1 MTEKQAQSRQRLLL
15 IANRA
20 SGAGDAGLA
29 NGIELLRDHDLD
41 IIEHYP
47 NDPDALVGLIHEHRH
62 SVDAVILGGGDGTM
76 NGAAGALFETGLP
89 LGILPMGTANDLAR
103 TLAIPADVVGACEI
117 IVSGHSE
124 LVDLGRVNDVFF
136 FNAASIG
143 LGADVTRRLSR
154 DVKSRWG
161 VFSYARTVYDAFKA
175 CRSFAAEV
183 TCDGHTE
190 TLRSIQIMVGNGRF
204 YGGGMTVASDAAIDD
219 QRLDLYSLKPQ
230 SFTRLLSLAP
240 VLRAGPQGDNDA
252 LDVRHGARIDIRSR
266 KPRSVST
273 DGEVRTH
280 TPARFQVEAGAV
292 RVFTPAPGSPPAQ

>member
-1 MTEKQAQSRQRLLL
+1 MLLVV
-15 IANRA
+15 NRA
-20 SGAGDAGLA
+20 SGTGDASLA
-29 NGIELLRDHDLD
+29 TGIELLRDNGLD
-41 IIEHYP
+41 IIEQYP
-47 NDPDALVGLIHEHRH
+47 NDPGDLPGLIHEYRQ
-62 SVDAVILGGGDGTM
+62 SVDAVILGGGDGTI

-103 TLAIPADVVGACEI
+103 TLAIPADVVDACEV
-117 IVSGHSE
+117 IVSGRSE
-124 LVDLGRVNDVFF
+124 RVDLGRVNDVLF

-143 LGADVTRRLSR
+143 LGTDVTRRLSR
-154 DVKSRWG
+154 EVKNRWG
-161 VFSYARTVYDAFKA
+161 VLSYGRTVYDAFQA
-175 CRSFAAEV
+175 CRSFSAEL

-230 SFTRLLSLAP
+230 SFIRLLSLAP

-252 LDVRHGARIDIRSR
+252 LDVRHGARMVIRTR
-266 KPRSVST
+266 KRRPIST

-280 TPARFQVEAGAV
+280 TPAHFQVEAGAV
-292 RVFTPAPGSPPAQ
+292 RVFAPAPGSPPAR